1 MVSLITGIALK
12 IPMETAVA
20 GGILYSMVLAKKY
33 IDHRIAKE
41 RLDTIEIDRLMLPD
55 DNPLRTQK
63 SVSDIIGNYVED
75 CFDRDVLFFNVL
87 KDDDYVDSPTE
98 KRLLNELIESVSSNM
113 SKELRDKLSLYY
125 GSSLDKVIGRK
136 CLATVSLY
144 VAKHNHRL
152 YDGSK

>member
-33 IDHRIAKE
+33 IDHRIVKE

-113 SKELRDKLSLYY
+113 SRELRDKLSLYY
-125 GSSLDKVIGRK
+125 GNSLDKVIGRK